1 MQAQASAAD
10 VDLIDRMLINRRL
23 RRIRTNLRPH
33 AKLES
38 VHHLQSN
45 VPDDFDELDIMRP
58 RPSPRHYAKAKLES
72 PLEEDLH
79 GPSTS
84 GDLQGVIIASN
95 SSSTSAGQA
104 GSHVGRTTMSVTS
117 LMDIERKNKHPAER
131 HFIANVHIE

>member
-23 RRIRTNLRPH
+23 RRIRTKLRPH
-33 AKLES
+33 SKLES

-58 RPSPRHYAKAKLES
+58 RPSPRHCAKAKLES

-79 GPSTS
+79 GPSIKNES
-84 GDLQGVIIASN
+84 IQ
-95 SSSTSAGQA
+95 
-104 GSHVGRTTMSVTS
+104 HRTY
-117 LMDIERKNKHPAER
+117 DIRLEARRVPKLGYYS
-131 HFIANVHIE
+131 